1 MKLPDFTSLALRCLA
16 LPLVAVSNLLIV
28 LGLSC
33 FAVYSLFGG
42 SSLIINYA
50 LFPAFALVILGVGLL
65 LYHNKLK
72 VVELEQ
78 AHHDL
83 RHLSTRDVL
92 TGLANRALIHEQ
104 LVNRVATA
112 RRSGGQIAV
121 VFLDLDRF
129 KAVNDSLGHDIGD
142 LLLKS
147 VAQILLRQV
156 REEDSVGRLGSD
168 EFLIL
173 ASIDQVDDVIKLVNR
188 TLEVLDKPVSIDGFG
203 FRCHAS
209 FGISVFPEDG
219 KDADSLIRCADLAL
233 HLAKVDEAR
242 QWNLYSQEM
251 RVLLDKELAMETALI
266 GAIDRNELKLYLQP
280 QFAAFDNRLAGCEAL
295 LRWKHQGEWVAP
307 FEFISIA
314 ERTGMILEIGEWV
327 IAEACRILKHWGDNA
342 VAISVNV
349 SGRQLGDEHFVSRV
363 FATTRKYRINPDLIE
378 FEITETMLMEN
389 LDQCLQRLNQLR
401 EAGFSISMD
410 DFGTG
415 YSSLAYL
422 TQLPIDEL
430 KIDRSF
436 VSGEQASEVVLDTI
450 VAMGRALDL
459 LVVAEGVETEQQR
472 AMLVA
477 SGCDLLQGF
486 LMAKPMPVAEF
497 ESKYLCGTDDGLIG
511 A

>member
-1 MKLPDFTSLALRCLA
+1 MKITGFTRLAYRCLA
-16 LPLVAVSNLLIV
+16 VPLVTNSSLLV
-28 LGLSC
+28 LLGLCC
-33 FAVYSLFGG
+33 FAVYSFFSGN
-42 SSLIINYA
+42 SSIINYA
-50 LFPAFALVILGVGLL
+50 LPPAFALIILGVGLL
-65 LYHNKLK
+65 LYHIKLQG
-72 VVELEQ
+72 EDLDR
-78 AHHDL
+78 ARHDL
-83 RHLSTRDVL
+83 RNLSTRDAL
-92 TGLANRALIHEQ
+92 TGLANRALIHER
-104 LVNRVATA
+104 LANRIATA

-147 VAQILLRQV
+147 VARILLRQV
-156 REEDSVGRLGSD
+156 REEDAVGRLGSD

-173 ASIDQVDDVIKLVNR
+173 AAIDRVDDVIKLVNR
-188 TLEVLDKPVSIDGFG
+188 ILDALGKPVSIDGLE

-209 FGISVFPEDG
+209 LGISVYPDDG

-233 HLAKVDEAR
+233 HLAKNDETR
-242 QWNLYSQEM
+242 QWNLYSQDM
-251 RVLLDKELAMETALI
+251 RVLLDKELAIEAALI
-266 GAIDRNELKLYLQP
+266 GAIDRNELELYLQP

-295 LRWKHQGEWVAP
+295 LRWRHQGEWIAP
-307 FEFISIA
+307 VEFISIA

-327 IAEACRILKHWGDNA
+327 IAEACRILQRWGDNA

-349 SGRQLGDEHFVSRV
+349 SGRQLGDGHFVSRV

-389 LDQCLQRLNQLR
+389 LDQCLERLNQLR
-401 EAGFSISMD
+401 DAGFSISMD

-436 VSGEQASEVVLDTI
+436 VSGEQSSEVVLDTI
-450 VAMGRALDL
+450 VAMGRALDM

-472 AMLVA
+472 AMLIA

-486 LMAKPMPVAEF
+486 LMAKPMPVDEF
-497 ESKYLCGTDDGLIG
+497 ESKYLWYTDDSLIK